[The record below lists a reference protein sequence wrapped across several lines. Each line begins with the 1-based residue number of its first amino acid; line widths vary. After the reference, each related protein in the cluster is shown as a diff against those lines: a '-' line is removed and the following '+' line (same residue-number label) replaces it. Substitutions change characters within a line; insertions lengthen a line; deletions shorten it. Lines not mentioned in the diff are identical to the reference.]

1 MVMVMVVASGTT
13 RSELR
18 RRGCGRR
25 LVGPRLGLGC
35 MPPLLA
41 SLARTHACAYSG
53 RYTYTCGVDINIR
66 HTVRLRYGFG
76 TAPAAAPFLP
86 PSSFQ
91 LPAIYG
97 LADSAISRT
106 DRPQMLNR
114 HNDATYEARPAS
126 CRSRTR
132 CPPYLYFLGTI
143 HAQATLPISKPASDP
158 QRPRRLL
165 VMCLCCRRGVGRL
178 SSTDTRRV
186 LRASWI
192 RSAKRRDLHCRIWI
206 FKIRNKT
213 GSLDCQY

>member
-1 MVMVMVVASGTT
+1 
-13 RSELR
+13 
-18 RRGCGRR
+18 
-25 LVGPRLGLGC
+25 

-126 CRSRTR
+126 PLSRSRNPRVTLKDHDGYSLCACAAAVAWVVYHLLTLVEFYEPVGSAQRSEGIFTAWLRWPSSSFQVPASSHLADSAISLTDRRCSIDTTTCEARPASRRAR
-132 CPPYLYFLGTI
+132 CPPYFLGTDS
-143 HAQATLPISKPASDP
+143 QSPIPKPAKDP
-158 QRPRRLL
+158 T
-165 VMCLCCRRGVGRL
+165 V
-178 SSTDTRRV
+178 T
-186 LRASWI
+186 
-192 RSAKRRDLHCRIWI
+192 
-206 FKIRNKT
+206 
-213 GSLDCQY
+213 